1 MAKNTVIRKTL
12 TSLAEPWCDK
22 ELRQSVDIEDIE
34 AFLKKQL
41 GSKIGYAVIPQS
53 KDTDGYYHLWGFA
66 DQNSYNDYMTDPDA
80 YSALRLINVAIPL
93 LEEQGGISNIV
104 KLTRISSG
112 SLVTSKPIASVEVS
126 YLWQQYNPITQETT
140 DQDEDATIVV
150 SCRTQNANGAWG
162 AWDQSKEFTVGIQS
176 GQTKTIDLSKLLT
189 SDATYQIRLVATGET
204 SGITASPVTLTV
216 IYSNV
221 SANYEGSIATAYKGD
236 NIQLPFRISGNVD
249 KQLRIKINGYTKNY
263 SLGTGTYIDNTY
275 GASVTKDEF
284 TLSRGAIKAEAWIAF
299 GEGYSAETEH
309 QEFQFI
315 YIPEGDLLTTPIL
328 AVTDIMSE
336 FQNWTRATIFRYAI
350 YNPIVNETK
359 LNITL
364 QDSETGQAYIKK
376 SLVCVNGES
385 YDFDENF
392 AMEYE
397 GDEQPNTIHAQ
408 AVFTNESGLTFGN
421 NINFLVDNSENFA
434 PTKGANVIVSPEKR
448 AITIDGQSYE
458 LNTLLQDANDTNSGW
473 LSNVETDSTGAQV
486 NVPVLSIG
494 AGNRFV
500 LPYELFD
507 ENTGHNNDGI
517 EGSITIEFDIKA
529 KNIVGESPIIDA
541 SAQFSKAYTGLK
553 FYPTRAVCLSR
564 NNFTEDIC
572 DAHYQEEVR
581 EHIAINI
588 IRNLRGEGMN
598 LVRIYVNGKSN
609 RSFIYTDE
617 DKFVPIGI
625 GGANSIMIGSD
636 EADVDVY
643 GIRIYKGQQ
652 LGSTQIQ
659 NDYMAGM
666 PTIEDKKLFKR
677 FNSIFNGTEIG
688 YDLCNAMGLNTILRK
703 IPEGGHYPSRENQ
716 SKQKKVSI
724 DVRIYSERGNAESL
738 DMKHSGTFVGM
749 TIKGQGTSA
758 KGYYWWNI
766 SDGFEDD
773 EEITSEEYQ
782 SNNPAHYE
790 EDGKYYKKVSYFNS
804 LDGSSQVYASK
815 YELEDGR
822 GGITKL
828 VGKANYASPMQS
840 HKLGAIWAYDEL
852 WQILVNNGSDNR
864 PVLENTHACCYEKPF
879 LCFYQIGNGNP
890 MFCGFQTWG
899 SGKGDKKTFGYDKKK
914 SPGYLCVSG
923 ADNGAI
929 AALYQ
934 MPWVVQQNSQ
944 GAWEGNIYAHSVT
957 INTGDIKNGY
967 CYKSGSSDT
976 LSFEVEIGSKYDG
989 GETDKGVLRIE
1000 DEAKGET
1007 ETTLYTHF
1015 ADFANFIF
1023 ACSPLLKPYS
1033 GTEAQLIADSEN
1045 LLRDHQYWI
1054 FNAGAERFNVYYFN
1068 PATSKFDKI
1077 VKVPTA
1083 WGSDGRAYTYGSP
1096 KLIEQLAGVVIS
1108 VETVEG
1114 KRSMTLEEAMNVL
1127 GTSDMDVLNELFSKA
1142 RVAYFAAHAASYLD
1156 ITDTIFHQAFL
1167 KLEAATDNR
1176 TKNTYPWIDPSIDK
1190 LVRWKQD
1197 DLDTIKKTDNQGR
1210 QTKPYYVLEHTKN
1223 ADGGNYWN
1231 GENNVLFTLVERA
1244 YPDRMRNMMRD
1255 IFTQMAQIE
1264 GSVEEYMQKRFF
1276 WVQEYFPAVAYNET
1290 SRVLYEVAQVKLM
1303 NGQIDVS
1310 QDPITQAIG
1319 DQLECEKQF
1328 MNRRLPMLM
1337 SWCEYETGGDGTLSF
1352 RSVNTTQGESPTYD
1366 IEYTA
1371 YQYIYPKLAIGGKIA
1386 SLFAKVKGEWVEQG
1400 GEPYLCAPGET
1411 VRLVANTD
1419 SNTQFT
1425 IRWMHYAKSIGNLGL
1440 LPCGEDGNVTITG
1453 RRLRKLECWSE
1464 DGVPIEFHPKGLVI
1478 SNCRNLEEIN
1488 FSNASSF
1495 AGTFSADLPRLKRL
1509 LLSGAAY
1516 TSVTLPKTSTLVEVS
1531 LPSTIN
1537 AIAVDGQPNL
1547 SNLIVEG
1554 MGNLRTL
1561 RVVGHHKVQKQT
1573 QSLIQLAYTQATKLN
1588 SVEID
1593 NVSWT
1598 GFAVD
1603 VMMWL
1608 NGLQALLTGTIG
1620 LSGNLSFDNK
1630 LKLANTYG
1638 NIDSTENPL
1647 FINYAKRPINSV
1659 SVNGP
1664 TYINE
1669 TGTYNY
1675 KLVCSPSTGN
1685 DVALSDGHLAIKWSI
1700 DDSAKTFGSFIDTVN
1715 GVLQVIKL
1723 DESGTDMRYMAKCEL
1738 TKTGGSVLTADF
1750 QVGFYRRI
1758 PKIGDYAYA
1767 DGTFDDQYFKDKTLV
1782 GIVYKLDEIWKG
1794 EGELEPTIFTGYD
1807 KPTESF
1813 KQTHS
1818 LVGYQIRIDAKENVQ
1833 FKSTDGFINSGYSV
1847 WGLYPS
1853 SDSNGHSEIQSEIS
1867 AATGIASV
1875 FDLDGIHNITTR
1887 GLTGGV
1893 DDVYLT
1899 TGNYIDVDEDDGFKD
1914 YSTAY
1919 GCVVDWNGKQKT
1931 LAIVRH
1937 ANQIINAYLLSDAN
1951 ESVGI
1956 YYTDEEQQEHQ
1967 FTEIPKTVEDLSN
1980 AMEILH
1986 KANNNL
1992 TKYQQFLYPAGYGCY
2007 LYQPVVKDGEELDP
2021 QYKSGNWYLPACG
2034 ELYRQYSFFAKSRT
2048 GGMGEVYEDEEG
2060 IIQVEGQ
2067 GTVPAKSVIDD
2078 MIRKALN
2085 ANEPNEIKLNVS
2097 PEHVEYGNYTSL
2109 ELAAINRYF
2118 HSLAEAEKPIYSM
2131 ILWRSFVANGAAPF
2145 AQHSTGPH
2153 WSSTEYS
2160 ANGSWNVYFLSG
2172 GSYSYDS
2179 KYLPYVV
2186 RPAVAYQFFL

>member
-22 ELRQSVDIEDIE
+22 ELNQSVDIEDIE
-34 AFLKKQL
+34 AFLKSQL
-41 GSKIGYAVIPQS
+41 GSKIGYPVIPQT
-53 KDTDGYYHLWGFA
+53 KDTDGYYHFWGFA
-66 DQNSYNDYMTDPDA
+66 DKNAYNDYMTDPEA
-80 YSALRLINVAIPL
+80 NEALRLVNIAIPL
-93 LEEQGGISNIV
+93 LEEQGGVSNIV

-150 SCRTQNANGAWG
+150 SCRTQNSSGSWG
-162 AWDQSKEFTVGIQS
+162 AWDPSKEFTVSIQS

-236 NIQLPFRISGNVD
+236 SVQLPFRISGNVD
-249 KQLRIKINGYTKNY
+249 KQLRIKMNGYTKNY
-263 SLGTGTYIDNTY
+263 SIGTATYIDNTY
-275 GASVTKDEF
+275 GAILTQEEF
-284 TLSRGAIKAEAWIAF
+284 TLVRGAIKAEAWIAF

-315 YIPEGDLLTTPIL
+315 YLPEGDSLKTPVL
-328 AVTDIMSE
+328 AVTDIMEE

-350 YNPIVNETK
+350 YNPVQNETK

-364 QDSETGQAYIKK
+364 QDSETGQTYIKK
-376 SLVCVNGES
+376 SVVCTNGES

-392 AMEYE
+392 SMEYE
-397 GDEQPNTIHAQ
+397 GEEQPDVINAQ
-408 AVFTNESGLTFGN
+408 AVFTNENGITFGN
-421 NINFLVDNSENFA
+421 NINFIIDNSENFA
-434 PTKGANVIVSPEKR
+434 PTKGANVVVSPEKQS
-448 AITIDGQSYE
+448 IIIDGVSHE
-458 LNTLLQDANDTNSGW
+458 LNDLFLDSRDTNSGW
-473 LSNVETDSTGAQV
+473 LSNIETDSTGAQV

-494 AGNRFV
+494 AGNRFT

-507 ENTGHNNDGI
+507 ENTGHNNEGV

-541 SAQFSKAYTGLK
+541 TAPFSKAYTGLK
-553 FYPTRAVCLSR
+553 IYPTRAVCLSR

-572 DAHYQEEVR
+572 DVHYQEEKR

-617 DKFVPIGI
+617 DRFVPIGV
-625 GGANSIMIGSD
+625 GGAKSIVIGSD

-688 YDLCNAMGLNTILRK
+688 YDLCNALGLNTILRK

-716 SKQKKVSI
+716 SKQKNVTI
-724 DVRIYSERGNAESL
+724 DVRIYAERGNAESL
-738 DMKHSGTFVGM
+738 DTKHSGTFVGM
-749 TIKGQGTSA
+749 TDKGQGTSA

-773 EEITSEEYQ
+773 EEISAEEYKEGD
-782 SNNPAHYE
+782 PTHYE
-790 EDGKYYKKVSYFNS
+790 EDGKFYKKISYFNS
-804 LDGSSQVYASK
+804 LDGVSQVYASK

-864 PVLENTHACCYEKPF
+864 PVLQNTHACCYEKPF
-879 LCFYQIGNGNP
+879 LCFYQIGNGTP
-890 MFCGFQTWG
+890 IFCGFQTWG

-914 SPGYLCVSG
+914 SPDYLCVSG

-967 CYKSGSSDT
+967 CYKSGNSDT
-976 LSFEVEIGSKYDG
+976 LAFEVEIGSKYDG

-1000 DEAKGET
+1000 DEAKGGT
-1007 ETTLYTHF
+1007 EKTLYTYF
-1015 ADFANFIF
+1015 ADFANFVF
-1023 ACSPLLKPYS
+1023 ACSPLLKPYA
-1033 GTEAQLIADSEN
+1033 GTEAQLIADSDK
-1045 LLRDHQYWI
+1045 LIRDHQYWI
-1054 FNAGAERFNVYYFN
+1054 FNVGTERFNVYYFN
-1068 PATSKFDKI
+1068 PATSKFEKI

-1083 WGSDGRAYTYGSP
+1083 WGSDGRAYSYGSP
-1096 KLIEQLAGVVIS
+1096 KITDQLAGVVIS
-1108 VETVEG
+1108 IDTVDG
-1114 KRSMTLEEAMNVL
+1114 KKSVTLEEAMSTL
-1127 GTSDMDVLNELFSKA
+1127 GTSDMNVLNDIFSKA
-1142 RVAYFAAHAASYLD
+1142 RVSYFAAHASSYLD

-1176 TKNTYPWIDPSIDK
+1176 TKNVYPWIDPAVDK

-1223 ADGGNYWN
+1223 ADGSNYWN
-1231 GENNVLFTLVERA
+1231 GENNVLFTLIERA

-1255 IFTQMAQIE
+1255 IFTQMAQIA
-1264 GSVEEYMQKRFF
+1264 GSVEEYMQKRYY

-1310 QDPITQAIG
+1310 QDPITQAVG

-1386 SLFAKVKGEWVEQG
+1386 ALYAKVNDEWVEQG
-1400 GEPYLCAPGET
+1400 NEPYLCAPGET

-1453 RRLRKLECWSE
+1453 RRLRKLECWAE
-1464 DGVPIEFHPKGLVI
+1464 DDVPIEFHPKGLVI
-1478 SNCRNLEEIN
+1478 SNCRNLEAIRLT
-1488 FSNASSF
+1488 NASSF
-1495 AGTFSADLPRLKRL
+1495 SGTFSADLPRLKSL
-1509 LLSGAAY
+1509 LLSGSSY
-1516 TSVTLPKTSTLVEVS
+1516 TSVTLPKTSTLVDVA
-1531 LPSTIN
+1531 LPMTIN
-1537 AIAVDGQPNL
+1537 AIEVDGQPNL
-1547 SNLIVEG
+1547 SSLQVEG
-1554 MGNLRTL
+1554 MENLRNI
-1561 RVVGHHKVQKQT
+1561 RIVGEHKIQKQT
-1573 QSLIQLAYTQATKLN
+1573 QSLVQLAYTQAKNLN
-1588 SVEID
+1588 LVEIE
-1593 NVSWT
+1593 NVSWS

-1603 VMMWL
+1603 AMMWL
-1608 NGLQALLTGTIG
+1608 QKLNATLTGTIG

-1630 LKLANTYG
+1630 LVLANTYG
-1638 NIDSTENPL
+1638 NIDNSDNKL
-1647 FINYAKRPINSV
+1647 FINYSKRTINSI

-1664 TYINE
+1664 TYITE
-1669 TGTYNY
+1669 TGTYQY

-1685 DVALSDGHLAIKWSI
+1685 DVALKDGHLAIEWSI
-1700 DDSAKTFGSFIDTVN
+1700 DDSAKTYGTFIDTVN
-1715 GVLQVIKL
+1715 GVLEVKKL
-1723 DESGTDMRYMAKCEL
+1723 DESGTDMRYIAKCEL

-1750 QVGFYRRI
+1750 QIGFYRRV
-1758 PKIGDYAYA
+1758 PKIGDFAYA

-1782 GIVYKLDEIWKG
+1782 GIVYKLDEMWQG
-1794 EGELEPTIFTGYD
+1794 EGEEEPTIFSGYN

-1813 KQTHS
+1813 KATRK
-1818 LVGYQIRIDAKENVQ
+1818 LVGYQISVDAKENIP
-1833 FKSTDGFINSGYSV
+1833 FKSTDNFINSGSSV

-1853 SDSNGHSEIQSEIS
+1853 SDTNGHGDIQSEIN
-1867 AATGIASV
+1867 AATGISNV
-1875 FDLDGIHNITTR
+1875 FDLPSINNITTR
-1887 GLTGGV
+1887 GLTGGPNN
-1893 DDVYLT
+1893 DYQT
-1899 TGNYIDVDEDDGFKD
+1899 TGNYLDVNEDDGFKD
-1914 YSTAY
+1914 YSSAS
-1919 GCVVDWNGKQKT
+1919 GCVVDWQGKQKT
-1931 LAIVRH
+1931 QAIVRH

-1951 ESVGI
+1951 ESVSI
-1956 YYTDEEQQEHQ
+1956 YYTDEDDNEHQ
-1967 FTEIPKTVEDLSN
+1967 LAELPKTVEELSN

-2007 LYQPVVKDGEELDP
+2007 LYQPTVKEGEELDP
-2021 QYKSGNWYLPACG
+2021 QYASGNWYLPACG

-2048 GGMGEVYEDEEG
+2048 GGMGETY
-2060 IIQVEGQ
+2060 QEGQ
-2067 GTVPAKSVIDD
+2067 GTSPAKSVIDD
-2078 MIRKALN
+2078 MIKEALN
-2085 ANEPNEIKLNVS
+2085 SPESNEIKLHVS
-2097 PEHVEYGNYTSL
+2097 PSHVEYGNYTGL

-2118 HSLAEAEKPIYSM
+2118 HSLVEAEKPIYSM
-2131 ILWRSFVANGAAPF
+2131 ILWRALIANGSSPF
-2145 AQHSTGPH
+2145 TQHSAGNH
-2153 WSSTEYS
+2153 WSSTESSAHHSWYVYFSNGNSNGNLKYS
-2160 ANGSWNVYFLSG
+2160 A
-2172 GSYSYDS
+2172 
-2179 KYLPYVV
+2179 YVV